1 MKRTILIG
9 FALVVASSSAYAYT
23 VTDSYGT
30 TSPSRN
36 IVNPY
41 YYALKC
47 NSGAKGQVS
56 SMQGTAA
63 TNLPT
68 NYYLGPEPGIY
79 KSTIYKSLDAVAK
92 VACGEK

>member
-1 MKRTILIG
+1 MKKAILIG
-9 FALVVASSSAYAYT
+9 FALVVASSSAYAYV
-23 VTDSYGT
+23 VTMRYGT
-30 TSPSRN
+30 TPPSSN
-36 IVNPY
+36 IVNPQY
-41 YYALKC
+41 YELKC

-56 SMQGTAA
+56 SMAGTAA
-63 TNLPT
+63 TNLPS